1 MNPAEYQPARFAWL
15 RKVLASVAINV
26 VANLLADAV
35 MTAAHLLF

>member
-26 VANLLADAV
+26 VANLLATAA
-35 MTAAHLLF
+35 MAAAHLLF